1 MFDTQEFEK
10 LVRNENV
17 TAKLVASE
25 ARIALNHGI
34 TTRLATYVE
43 KYEAARDALDA
54 YLRDNR

>member
-25 ARIALNHGI
+25 ACIVVDHGM
-34 TTRLATYVE
+34 TTRLKTYVE
-43 KYEAARDALDA
+43 RYAAARDALDA
-54 YLRDNR
+54 YLRHNR